1 MQRAIDLE
9 LTGAR
14 CKSSYFTT
22 VHECANEMA
31 ARRFD
36 QMFLP
41 VGVTKRLR
49 NLGKITNRRLLDS
62 VLEML
67 SYSSRHLTNS

>member
-1 MQRAIDLE
+1 
-9 LTGAR
+9 
-14 CKSSYFTT
+14 
-22 VHECANEMA
+22 MA